1 MTKNVRV
8 SVKEMK
14 LAAHVDRILEDVM
27 RDVHAKVKTVEEFL
41 QGGNKWMNPL
51 PDKFAPFQTF
61 FPTILKFWQSLC
73 TPNSQE
79 QVTFGLFCQKFQKL
93 LKKMI

>member
-27 RDVHAKVKTVEEFL
+27 RDVHAKVKKVEEFL
-41 QGGNKWMNPL
+41 
-51 PDKFAPFQTF
+51 F
-61 FPTILKFWQSLC
+61 TI
-73 TPNSQE
+73 
-79 QVTFGLFCQKFQKL
+79 
-93 LKKMI
+93 